1 MSKVL
6 KGVIEDIRS
15 LDKRTTIALLT
26 SAFVLITLQFRGR
39 SSYWQGTEYVR
50 GLAQN
55 MAELQFFG
63 QVTWAATTVVL
74 FGVVPFLVATLVL
87 RMRPSEFGFHT
98 RGFVRHLAVYVV
110 FFLIMSPLIWLAS
123 KDPAFREAYPFARLA
138 AQSDPLSWGA
148 EGSPHWFWRWQLCYF
163 LQFCALEM
171 FFRGFLI
178 FSLERRFGLH
188 AIFVMTIPYAMI
200 HLHKPMPEAFG
211 AIFAGV
217 ILGYMALKTRSFYG
231 GILLHYAV
239 ALTMDLLATIKP
251 G

>member
-1 MSKVL
+1 MSKVV
-6 KGVIEDIRS
+6 KDVIQDIRS
-15 LDKRTTIALLT
+15 LDMRTTVTLLT
-26 SAFVLITLQFRGR
+26 SVFVLITLQFRGR
-39 SSYWQGTEYVR
+39 SSYWQETDFVR
-50 GLAQN
+50 GLAKN
-55 MAELQFFG
+55 LAELQFFG
-63 QVTWAATTVVL
+63 QAAWALTTVVL
-74 FGVVPFLVATLVL
+74 FGVVPFLVATLIL
-87 RMRPSEFGFHT
+87 RLKPSEFGFQA
-98 RGFVRHLAVYVV
+98 RGFLKHLKVYVL
-110 FFLIMSPLIWLAS
+110 FFLVMSPLIWLAS
-123 KDPAFREAYPFARLA
+123 KDAEFLRAYPFARLA
-138 AQSDPLSWGA
+138 GQSDPLSFGEA
-148 EGSPHWFWRWQLCYF
+148 GQPHWFWRWQLCYF

-178 FSLERRFGLH
+178 FGLERRFGLH

-239 ALTMDLLATIKP
+239 ALSMDLLATIRP